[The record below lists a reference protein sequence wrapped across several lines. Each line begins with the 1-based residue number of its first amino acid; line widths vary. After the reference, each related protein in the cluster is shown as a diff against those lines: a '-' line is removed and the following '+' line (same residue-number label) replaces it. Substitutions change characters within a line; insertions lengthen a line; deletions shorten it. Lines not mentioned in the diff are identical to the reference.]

1 MRRKNMTRSI
11 LEDAPVAV
19 APVPGRGGVALV
31 SHTPFHM
38 FDQGKAL
45 RRRGWDVSL
54 FTATPRWRVDPEV
67 AEPIHIKLGWATWH
81 QGLRRLARFGVYLPG
96 DLSWW
101 MTRRSRSEFA
111 AWVPRHLDGIRI
123 LDALSSW
130 GLELGATIHR
140 QGGHYVCNRGS
151 AHILSQKTILEE
163 ELPRWSLPKP
173 GGFPDWIVE
182 RELAEYAL
190 ADAIIV
196 PSRFALRTFLEHGVP
211 ADKLHVCPYGVDLSS
226 FSRQPRQDD
235 RFRVLFVGSVSI
247 RKGIGYL
254 LEAVRPLV
262 QRNLLELW
270 VVGAVAKEARG
281 LLARSRDLFIHKGFV
296 PPARLAATYSQGSTL
311 VLPSVEDGFG
321 RVQVEAMACGVPVIA
336 STNTGVADLLTDGQE
351 GFIVPIRDSRSIRE
365 RLEWMLAHPAER
377 DRMGEAALRRVTSI
391 GGWEAYGAAVE
402 RTYLELL
409 DRQAS

>member
-1 MRRKNMTRSI
+1 MRRKNMMRRVV
-11 LEDAPVAV
+11 EDAAV
-19 APVPGRGGVALV
+19 SATPVPRRVPVGLV

-38 FDQGKAL
+38 FNQGKAL

-54 FTATPRWRVDPEV
+54 FTATPRWRMNAEV
-67 AEPIHIKLGWATWH
+67 ADHIHIKLSWATWH
-81 QGLRRLARFGVYLPG
+81 QALRRLARFGVYLPG

-101 MTRRSRSEFA
+101 MERRSRSEFA

-123 LDALSSW
+123 LDALSGW
-130 GLELGATIHR
+130 GLELGAAIQRH
-140 QGGHYVCNRGS
+140 GGRYVCNRGS
-151 AHILSQKTILEE
+151 AHILSQKAILEE
-163 ELPRWSLPKP
+163 EFPRWSRPKP
-173 GGFPDWIVE
+173 DGFPDWIVE
-182 RELAEYAL
+182 RELAEYEL

-211 ADKLHVCPYGVDLSS
+211 TGKLHVCPYGVNLSS

-262 QRNLLELW
+262 HRNLLELW

-281 LLARSRDLFIHKGFV
+281 LLARNRDLFTYKGFV
-296 PPARLAATYSQGSTL
+296 PPAQLATTYSQGSVL
-311 VLPSVEDGFG
+311 VLPSVEEGLA

-336 STNTGVADLLTDGQE
+336 STNTGIADLLTDGQE
-351 GFIVPIRDSRSIRE
+351 GFIVPIRDSCAIRE
-365 RLEWMLAHPAER
+365 RLEWMLAHPGER
-377 DRMGEAALRRVTSI
+377 DRMGEAALRRVASL

-402 RTYLELL
+402 QTYLELL
-409 DRQAS
+409 DPQGG

>member
-1 MRRKNMTRSI
+1 
-11 LEDAPVAV
+11 
-19 APVPGRGGVALV
+19 
-31 SHTPFHM
+31 M

-54 FTATPRWRVDPEV
+54 FTATPRWRINAEV
-67 AEPIHIKLGWATWH
+67 AEPIHIKLGWATW
-81 QGLRRLARFGVYLPG
+81 QQALRRLGRFGVYLPG
-96 DLSWW
+96 DVSWW
-101 MTRRSRSEFA
+101 MARRSRSEFA

-130 GLELGATIHR
+130 GLELGAAIRR
-140 QGGHYVCNRGS
+140 QGGRYVCNRGS
-151 AHILSQKTILEE
+151 AHILSQKAILEE
-163 ELPRWSLPKP
+163 EFPRWSCPKP
-173 GGFPDWIVE
+173 ESFPDWLVA
-182 RELAEYAL
+182 REAAEYDS

-196 PSRFALRTFLEHGVP
+196 PSRFAFRTFLEQGVP
-211 ADKLHVCPYGVDLSS
+211 ADKLHVCPYGVSLSS

-235 RFRVLFVGSVSI
+235 RFHVLFVGSVSI

-262 QRNLLELW
+262 QRKLLDLW
-270 VVGAVAKEARG
+270 LVGAVSAEVRD
-281 LLARSRDLFIHKGFV
+281 LLARNGDLFTHKGFV
-296 PPARLAATYSQGSTL
+296 PPARLATTYSQGSAL

-321 RVQVEAMACGVPVIA
+321 RVQAEAMACGVPVIA
-336 STNTGVADLLTDGQE
+336 SANTGVADLLTDGQE

-377 DRMGEAALRRVTSI
+377 DRMGEAALRRVASL
-391 GGWEAYGAAVE
+391 GGWAAYGAAVE

-409 DRQAS
+409 DRQGG